1 MRLEISAVL
10 FDLDNTLFDHEGSA
24 RSGLAAFLRHLGSE
38 QTDELARAWFE
49 IEQACYDRFLSR
61 ELSFQEQRR
70 ERLRQ
75 VLPLAGFPVP
85 TTDSGLDE
93 MFTEYVQSYE
103 GAWRAFPDAVPALR
117 RLREIGMIIGI
128 ITNGNHHQQTGKI
141 SRIGVDRLVHRI
153 YSSEL
158 MGHAKPAPEA
168 FPVPCQ
174 EMQLSPGRTLYVGDN
189 FRVDVDGAR
198 NAGLR
203 AVHLDREKPAG
214 PRTVRSLA
222 DLVPL
227 LEGGPHLA
235 C

>member
-10 FDLDNTLFDHEGSA
+10 FDLDNTLLDHEGSA
-24 RSGLAAFLRHLGSE
+24 RAGLAAFLRHLGSE
-38 QTDELARAWFE
+38 QTDELVRAWFE
-49 IEQACYDRFLSR
+49 IEQAGYNRFLAR

-75 VLPLAGFPVP
+75 FLPLTGFPVP
-85 TTDSGLDE
+85 TKDSGLDE
-93 MFTEYVQSYE
+93 LFTEYVQSYE
-103 GAWRAFPDAVPALR
+103 GSWTAFPDALPALTG
-117 RLREIGMIIGI
+117 LREIGMTIGI
-128 ITNGNHHQQTGKI
+128 ITNGNQHQQAGKI
-141 SRIGVDRLVHRI
+141 SRMGLDPLVHRI

-168 FPVPCQ
+168 FLVPCE

-203 AVHLDREKPAG
+203 AVHLDREKPTG
-214 PRTVRSLA
+214 QGTVRSLS

-227 LEGGPHLA
+227 LDGGPRLA